1 MIEFFVTFIW
11 TIKAKCSYG
20 VQSSNSNWCITNDKT
35 WNRKNTTRK
44 EPCKNFDTY
53 VVLGSSSKSCVIVHF
68 KLGTESNRYKSGN
81 NKTVRR
87 ELQGIEPIERVLLS
101 NQLHTVIQGHHK
113 TIPNFFSDAEI
124 SNYIIFCA
132 ERLKKQVR

>member
-1 MIEFFVTFIW
+1 MVYKVQTQIDASLMTKHEIKFMINEPWRSVR
-11 TIKAKCSYG
+11 
-20 VQSSNSNWCITNDKT
+20 NS
-35 WNRKNTTRK
+35 RKNTTRK
-44 EPCKNFDTY
+44 EPCNNFDTY